1 MYYNAQAVEHP
12 SQAVCSFAEFQDEHT
27 AFTVSLDESY
37 IPRTYEEAMALKE
50 WRDSVADESGAMIKN
65 ETWYESELPKGKKAV
80 TSKWVFTI
88 KFHPDGRI
96 ERRKS
101 RLVARGFTQ
110 TYGAD
115 YVETFAP
122 VAKLHTIRI
131 VLSLAVNLEW
141 DLWQMDVKNAFLQGE
156 LEDEVYMHPPPGL
169 EHLVKK
175 GNVLR
180 LRKAIYGLKQS
191 PRAWYNKLSTT
202 LNGRGFRKSEL
213 DHTLFTLTTSSV

>member
-1 MYYNAQAVEHP
+1 MTQEVESGAQSSGDGQRESTGSDESGEWEGDPNGSNESGAQSSEDGQEPQEEQVQELRRSTRVKRDASNWVNTRVYYNAQAVEHP
-12 SQAVCSFAEFQDEHT
+12 SQAMCSFAEFPDEHT

-37 IPRTYEEAMALKE
+37 IPRTYEEAMALNE

-110 TYGAD
+110 TYGED

-131 VLSLAVNLEW
+131 VLSLAVNLE
-141 DLWQMDVKNAFLQGE
+141 
-156 LEDEVYMHPPPGL
+156 
-169 EHLVKK
+169 
-175 GNVLR
+175 
-180 LRKAIYGLKQS
+180 
-191 PRAWYNKLSTT
+191 
-202 LNGRGFRKSEL
+202 
-213 DHTLFTLTTSSV
+213 